1 MFEIVVNVLLTILG
15 FIVGILVTNIVWRSR
30 VDDISRRLLEATD
43 EQMKR
48 AYEKDDFIRR
58 NNHENY

>member
-1 MFEIVVNVLLTILG
+1 MFEIIVNILLTILG
-15 FIVGILVTNIVWRSR
+15 FILGILVTKIVWRGR

-48 AYEKDDFIRR
+48 AYDKDNFIRS
-58 NNHENY
+58 NNHEN

>member
-1 MFEIVVNVLLTILG
+1 MFEIVVNILLTILG
-15 FIVGILVTNIVWRSR
+15 FILGILVTNIVWRGR

>member
-1 MFEIVVNVLLTILG
+1 MFEIIVNILLTILG
-15 FIVGILVTNIVWRSR
+15 FILGILVTNIVWRGR

-48 AYEKDDFIRR
+48 SYEKDDFIRR
-58 NNHENY
+58 NNHENH

>member
-1 MFEIVVNVLLTILG
+1 MNILLTILG
-15 FIVGILVTNIVWRSR
+15 FILGVLVTNIVWRSR

>member
-1 MFEIVVNVLLTILG
+1 MG
-15 FIVGILVTNIVWRSR
+15 FILGILVTNIVWRGR

-43 EQMKR
+43 EQMKK

-58 NNHENY
+58 NNHENQ

>member
-1 MFEIVVNVLLTILG
+1 MFEIVVNILLTTLG
-15 FIVGILVTNIVWRSR
+15 FILGVLVTNIVWRSR

-58 NNHENY
+58 NNHEN

>member
-1 MFEIVVNVLLTILG
+1 MFEIIVNILLTILG
-15 FIVGILVTNIVWRSR
+15 FILGILVTNIVWRGR

>member
-1 MFEIVVNVLLTILG
+1 MFEIIVNILLTILG
-15 FIVGILVTNIVWRSR
+15 FILGILVTNIVWRSR

-58 NNHENY
+58 NNHEN

>member
-1 MFEIVVNVLLTILG
+1 MFEIVVNILLTILG
-15 FIVGILVTNIVWRSR
+15 FILGVLVTNIVWRSR
-30 VDDISRRLLEATD
+30 VDDISRRLLETTD

>member
-1 MFEIVVNVLLTILG
+1 MFEIIMNILLTILG
-15 FIVGILVTNIVWRSR
+15 FMLRIPVINIVWRGR

-43 EQMKR
+43 EQMKK

-58 NNHENY
+58 NNYEN

>member
-1 MFEIVVNVLLTILG
+1 MFEIIVNILLMILG
-15 FIVGILVTNIVWRSR
+15 FILGILVTNIVWRGR

-48 AYEKDDFIRR
+48 AYDKDNFIRR
-58 NNHENY
+58 NNHEN

>member
-1 MFEIVVNVLLTILG
+1 MFEIVVNILLTILG
-15 FIVGILVTNIVWRSR
+15 FILGVLVTNIVWRSR

>member
-1 MFEIVVNVLLTILG
+1 MFEIIVNILLTILG
-15 FIVGILVTNIVWRSR
+15 FILGILVTNIVWRGR
-30 VDDISRRLLEATD
+30 VDDISKRLLEATD

-58 NNHENY
+58 NNHEN

>member
-1 MFEIVVNVLLTILG
+1 MFEIVVNILLTILG
-15 FIVGILVTNIVWRSR
+15 FTLGVLVTNIVWRSR

-58 NNHENY
+58 NNHEN

>member
-1 MFEIVVNVLLTILG
+1 MFEIIVNILLTILG
-15 FIVGILVTNIVWRSR
+15 FILGILVTNIVWRGR

-48 AYEKDDFIRR
+48 AYDKDNFIRS
-58 NNHENY
+58 NNHEN

>member
-1 MFEIVVNVLLTILG
+1 MFEIVVNILLTILG
-15 FIVGILVTNIVWRSR
+15 FILGLLVTNIVWRSR

>member
-1 MFEIVVNVLLTILG
+1 MFEIVVNILLTILG
-15 FIVGILVTNIVWRSR
+15 FILGLLVTNIVWRSR

-58 NNHENY
+58 NHHENY

>member
-1 MFEIVVNVLLTILG
+1 MFEIIVNILLTILW
-15 FIVGILVTNIVWRSR
+15 FILGILVTNIVWRGR

-48 AYEKDDFIRR
+48 AYEKDNFIRR
-58 NNHENY
+58 NNHEN

>member
-1 MFEIVVNVLLTILG
+1 MFGIVVNILLTILG
-15 FIVGILVTNIVWRSR
+15 FILGILVTNIVWRSR

-43 EQMKR
+43 EQMKK

-58 NNHENY
+58 NNHEN

>member
-1 MFEIVVNVLLTILG
+1 MFEIVVNILLTILG
-15 FIVGILVTNIVWRSR
+15 FILGILVTNIVWRSR

-58 NNHENY
+58 NNHEN

>member
-1 MFEIVVNVLLTILG
+1 MFEIVVNILLTILG
-15 FIVGILVTNIVWRSR
+15 FILGILVTNIVWRTR

-58 NNHENY
+58 NNHEN

>member
-1 MFEIVVNVLLTILG
+1 MFEIVMNILLTILG
-15 FIVGILVTNIVWRSR
+15 FILGVLVTNIVWRSR